1 MEQPNEIPNQ
11 CEPTYWVSY
20 EFKQIYEEMQ
30 RLNTK
35 MDTIL
40 SIIERKGKKVTL
52 KDVNRK
58 VDCIIE
64 SLDKKRKH
72 EQ

>member
-1 MEQPNEIPNQ
+1 MEKSNEIPHQ

-40 SIIERKGKKVTL
+40 SIIEKKARKITL
-52 KDVNRK
+52 NDVNTK

-72 EQ
+72 EE

>member
-1 MEQPNEIPNQ
+1 MQ

-20 EFKQIYEEMQ
+20 EFKQIYEEIQ

-40 SIIERKGKKVTL
+40 SIIEKKARKITL
-52 KDVNRK
+52 NDVNAK

-72 EQ
+72 EE

>member
-1 MEQPNEIPNQ
+1 
-11 CEPTYWVSY
+11 
-20 EFKQIYEEMQ
+20 
-30 RLNTK
+30 

-40 SIIERKGKKVTL
+40 SIIEKKARKITL
-52 KDVNRK
+52 NDVNTK

-72 EQ
+72 EE

>member
-1 MEQPNEIPNQ
+1 MEKSNEIPQ
-11 CEPTYWVSY
+11 HSEPTYWVSY
-20 EFKQIYEEMQ
+20 EFKQIYEEIQ

-40 SIIERKGKKVTL
+40 SIIEKKARKITL
-52 KDVNRK
+52 NDVNTK

-72 EQ
+72 EE